1 MTKNK
6 RGRLD
11 DAFAK
16 RAKLYDAALESWR
29 SDCKTAAHRRGK
41 KNAVSTSIYDRM
53 NEYAAVAAAEWTPT

>member
-1 MTKNK
+1 MKRHATYAERAYLTKGK

-16 RAKLYDAALESWR
+16 RAALESWR
-29 SDCKTAAHRRGK
+29 SACRRGK

-53 NEYAAVAAAEWTPT
+53 NEYAAVR